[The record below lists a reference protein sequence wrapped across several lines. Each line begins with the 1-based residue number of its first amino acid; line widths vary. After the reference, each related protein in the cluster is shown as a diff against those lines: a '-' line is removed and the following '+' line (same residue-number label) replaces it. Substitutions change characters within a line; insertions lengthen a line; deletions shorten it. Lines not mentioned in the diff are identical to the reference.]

1 MSNPL
6 FAARRSLFALTS
18 VALALSAHAAAPN
31 QLETVVTTA
40 TRSPQRLADVL
51 ADLTVITRADI
62 ERTAAASLADLLRAS
77 GCAELSRNGGPAGTT
92 SLYLRGAET
101 RHTLLLIDGVRVD
114 SQATGGPAWNNIPI
128 AQIER
133 VEVLKGPAS
142 SLYGSDA
149 VGGVV
154 QVFTRKATSAPQV
167 DLGVGAGNL
176 GIRKLDAAVTGRDGI
191 FDYAL
196 SAALDRSTGF
206 NATLDVP
213 GSFSY
218 VPDTD
223 GYRKHQATARLGAQL
238 SSEHRAELVFLKN
251 HLNSQ
256 YDASKFSPTNDD
268 HTFQDTKAMRLSW
281 SAQWSAVLQTQLSMG
296 ESQDRYET
304 RPSPYQTETRI
315 RNTALTG
322 SYRLGAGQQLN
333 FALERTTDHLD
344 NSGLVAGG
352 VDDRAQNALGLGW
365 LMNAGALNLQL
376 HARHD
381 DDSQFGGVNT
391 GTLLAGYA
399 LTPALRVVGSVGN
412 AFRAPTLYQRGS
424 VYGPDLSKPGVKALD
439 AERGHNAEIG
449 LKFAMGDHEA
459 SITTYRNRVGNL
471 IVFGAAGS
479 CGSSFGCYENV
490 SQALLKGTSLAG
502 RARLGVVNLS
512 ATLDFQ
518 SPTDASTG
526 KLLARRAKRL
536 ATLRADTELA
546 GWQIGAGVQA
556 AGQRFD
562 NAANTKPL
570 AGYALVTLDAAY
582 RLQKDLKLQVNIDN
596 ATNRDYQ
603 TAGGFASQPRTV
615 VLSLRWSPQL

>member
-1 MSNPL
+1 ML
-6 FAARRSLFALTS
+6 TTYVFAALLQRLHASPYYPC
-18 VALALSAHAAAPN
+18 AHSPDEPGPRTTRAA
-31 QLETVVTTA
+31 QLEVGAAIRREVE
-40 TRSPQRLADVL
+40 RIGGSPMFARYLIHVAARESSL
-51 ADLTVITRADI
+51 RPGVIHRKD
-62 ERTAAASLADLLRAS
+62 
-77 GCAELSRNGGPAGTT
+77 AEL
-92 SLYLRGAET
+92 
-101 RHTLLLIDGVRVD
+101 
-114 SQATGGPAWNNIPI
+114 
-128 AQIER
+128 
-133 VEVLKGPAS
+133 
-142 SLYGSDA
+142 
-149 VGGVV
+149 
-154 QVFTRKATSAPQV
+154 
-167 DLGVGAGNL
+167 
-176 GIRKLDAAVTGRDGI
+176 
-191 FDYAL
+191 
-196 SAALDRSTGF
+196 
-206 NATLDVP
+206 
-213 GSFSY
+213 
-218 VPDTD
+218 
-223 GYRKHQATARLGAQL
+223 ARA
-238 SSEHRAELVFLKN
+238 
-251 HLNSQ
+251 
-256 YDASKFSPTNDD
+256 
-268 HTFQDTKAMRLSW
+268 
-281 SAQWSAVLQTQLSMG
+281 
-296 ESQDRYET
+296 
-304 RPSPYQTETRI
+304 
-315 RNTALTG
+315 
-322 SYRLGAGQQLN
+322 
-333 FALERTTDHLD
+333 
-344 NSGLVAGG
+344 
-352 VDDRAQNALGLGW
+352 
-365 LMNAGALNLQL
+365 
-376 HARHD
+376 
-381 DDSQFGGVNT
+381 
-391 GTLLAGYA
+391 
-399 LTPALRVVGSVGN
+399 

-518 SPTDASTG
+518 SPLDASTG

-546 GWQIGAGVQA
+546 GWQLGAGVQA